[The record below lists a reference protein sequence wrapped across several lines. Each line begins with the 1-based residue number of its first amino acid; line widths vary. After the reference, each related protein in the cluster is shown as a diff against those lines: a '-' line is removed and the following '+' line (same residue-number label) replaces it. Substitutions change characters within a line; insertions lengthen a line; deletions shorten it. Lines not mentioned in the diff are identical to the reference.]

1 MVVKPTEG
9 AKGLAIPQRYWDTYC
24 SAAPPRPTWPE
35 HYEKL
40 EKKRVEANATRGVPR
55 RRKARHLAAAA
66 ASAAAA
72 TAAGAGAGAPS
83 STHGA
88 RLRRRPSEDV
98 NAVYGHASPPRS
110 FEAAVEELV
119 SGVARPS
126 AMELAYAAAKQALF
140 ELAGRRTASWR
151 AAVAPLT
158 SQAPNGQDRLLAR
171 PETAPP
177 TGAGR
182 GPRRRQPED

>member
-1 MVVKPTEG
+1 MT
-9 AKGLAIPQRYWDTYC
+9 LWR
-24 SAAPPRPTWPE
+24 PPRDAQLGG
-35 HYEKL
+35 KL
-40 EKKRVEANATRGVPR
+40 RWQTVG
-55 RRKARHLAAAA
+55 
-66 ASAAAA
+66 
-72 TAAGAGAGAPS
+72 
-83 STHGA
+83 
-88 RLRRRPSEDV
+88 
-98 NAVYGHASPPRS
+98 S

-182 GPRRRQPED
+182 GPRRRQPAD

>member
-1 MVVKPTEG
+1 MV
-9 AKGLAIPQRYWDTYC
+9 
-24 SAAPPRPTWPE
+24 
-35 HYEKL
+35 
-40 EKKRVEANATRGVPR
+40 
-55 RRKARHLAAAA
+55 AAAA
-66 ASAAAA
+66 A
-72 TAAGAGAGAPS
+72 TAGAGAGAPA

-88 RLRRRPSEDV
+88 RLRRRV
-98 NAVYGHASPPRS
+98 NESHNAIYGTPRD

-158 SQAPNGQDRLLAR
+158 SQAPI
-171 PETAPP
+171 
-177 TGAGR
+177 
-182 GPRRRQPED
+182 

>member
-1 MVVKPTEG
+1 M
-9 AKGLAIPQRYWDTYC
+9 
-24 SAAPPRPTWPE
+24 
-35 HYEKL
+35 
-40 EKKRVEANATRGVPR
+40 PR

-66 ASAAAA
+66 AGAAAAA
-72 TAAGAGAGAPS
+72 TAGAGAGAPA

-88 RLRRRPSEDV
+88 RLRRRVNESHNAIYGYPST
-98 NAVYGHASPPRS
+98 PRD

-158 SQAPNGQDRLLAR
+158 SQAPI
-171 PETAPP
+171 
-177 TGAGR
+177 
-182 GPRRRQPED
+182 